1 MTKRLPPKL
10 SKLPLP
16 KQRAMDS
23 LLEKNSDGTITPIEK
38 ARLEKLVEEAEKL
51 MVVNAKRL
59 ADFSIKRQAPGASGA
74 VPVTVWVQPA
84 RAGR

>member
-1 MTKRLPPKL
+1 
-10 SKLPLP
+10 
-16 KQRAMDS
+16 MDA

-38 ARLEKLVEEAEKL
+38 VRLEKLVDEAERL
-51 MVVNAKRL
+51 MVINAKRL
-59 ADFSIKRQAPGASGA
+59 ADFNVKRQAPEDSNA

>member
-10 SKLPLP
+10 GKFSAP
-16 KQRAMDS
+16 KQRVMDS
-23 LLEKNSDGTITPIEK
+23 LLEKNSDGRITPAEK
-38 ARLEKLVEEAEKL
+38 VRLECLVEEAERL
-51 MVVNAKRL
+51 MVDNAKRL
-59 ADFSIKRQAPGASGA
+59 AEFNSKRQTAGGSGA